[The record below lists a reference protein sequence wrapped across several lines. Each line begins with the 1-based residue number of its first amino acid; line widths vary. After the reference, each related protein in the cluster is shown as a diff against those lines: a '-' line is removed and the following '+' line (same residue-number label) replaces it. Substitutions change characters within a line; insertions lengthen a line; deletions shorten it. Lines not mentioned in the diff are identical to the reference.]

1 MVSSSDMNVF
11 LCAIVKGVF
20 FSLKAFPYEPSFAP
34 NMMSTSGRTCG
45 TPSVSLYKKLT
56 ASSEGKQAKVRTLPT
71 PYDIPPQVFI
81 KKLAQYV
88 KDNIDHVT
96 PPSWAA
102 YAKTGTF
109 ASRQPQNSDWW
120 FTRCASLLRKTYIQG
135 PIGVERLRAQYGGR
149 KDQGTRPEHTGKG
162 AGGNIRKIF
171 QQLESA
177 GLVENV
183 KGQGRMLTSEG
194 RRLLD
199 TLATEMKT
207 ELEKKK
213 PALAK
218 Y

>member
-1 MVSSSDMNVF
+1 
-11 LCAIVKGVF
+11 
-20 FSLKAFPYEPSFAP
+20 
-34 NMMSTSGRTCG
+34 MSTSGRTCG

-183 KGQGRMLTSEG
+183 KEQGRMLTSEG